1 MGFKSTLSKNL
12 SVVYTLISNNNIK
25 RKNSWSEYNW
35 LSRSDGKTFGPDIQ
49 QHTQM
54 VAESAQDVMI

>member
-1 MGFKSTLSKNL
+1 MGFKITLSKNL
-12 SVVYTLISNNNIK
+12 SVVYTLISINNIT
-25 RKNSWSEYNW
+25 RKNSRSEYNW
-35 LSRSDGKTFGPDIQ
+35 LSRFASKTFGPDIQ